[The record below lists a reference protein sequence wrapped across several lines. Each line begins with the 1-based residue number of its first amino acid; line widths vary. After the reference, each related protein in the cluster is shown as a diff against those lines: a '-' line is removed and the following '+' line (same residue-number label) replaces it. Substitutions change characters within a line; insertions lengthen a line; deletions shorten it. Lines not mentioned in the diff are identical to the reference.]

1 MIIEKLRQ
9 DPRTML
15 LKSPA
20 PFRCWAYV
28 VNNYVIATCND
39 GAAVQKLIDEKQL
52 VPSRRYLDT
61 YVLPEHIDA
70 YRDN

>member
-9 DPRTML
+9 NPRAML
-15 LKSPA
+15 HKAPA
-20 PFRCWAYV
+20 PFRVWVYV
-28 VNNYVIATCND
+28 VNGYIIARCHD
-39 GAAVQKLIDEKQL
+39 HAAVQNLIDGKQL

-70 YRDN
+70 